1 MSGKNDTIR
10 SIFNVVTI
18 LIFIEFVL
26 GGLGHVFGLPIRKGL
41 FVVGILFSIYMIFRE
56 KIKIEKVFLIPI
68 IVVCI
73 YLAYGSIIG
82 LINRNSL
89 GDIFSDVNS
98 FLGII
103 YILLLI
109 AYVKGRNENID
120 KIINVFVNCAVIV
133 AIMTITLFFVSR
145 IYLPNNLEIIV
156 TYNNLNSKL
165 QYGFISGLVM
175 SNNYA
180 RVYLYNGIF
189 MQLAAAIMFIKLFN
203 KDKNV
208 FGIVKL
214 AILLVGIYVSNTRG
228 FWLGTIGAVVISMIY
243 YLWRFKKFNLTL
255 RNIVIALIPL
265 ILVSVIIPK
274 TIVAVSPEQNLP
286 NSSGSIKDRI
296 ESISD
301 FENDESNKV
310 RAIQLKFLV
319 NRIKEKPILGWGF
332 GAHIEEYPQYMIDN
346 NLQPVSSTSFELYY
360 IELLFKTGIIGIL
373 IFFGYL
379 VFNFVKLIVLLF
391 KKNLRMR
398 DEQVLVGWTIGTM
411 SILASSITNPYIA
424 GLSVFFVLV
433 MEVYLIQLYDLK
445 YYNLFKVH

>member
-1 MSGKNDTIR
+1 
-10 SIFNVVTI
+10 
-18 LIFIEFVL
+18 
-26 GGLGHVFGLPIRKGL
+26 
-41 FVVGILFSIYMIFRE
+41 MIFRE
-56 KIKIEKVFLIPI
+56 KIKVEKRFLVPI
-68 IVVCI
+68 VVVCI

-82 LINRNSL
+82 LINGNSL

-109 AYVKGRNENID
+109 AYVKDRNENID

-203 KDKNV
+203 KDNNV

-228 FWLGTIGAVVISMIY
+228 FWLGTIGVVIIAFAY
-243 YLWRFKKFNLTL
+243 YLWRVRRDKLTL
-255 RNIVIALIPL
+255 KNILISVIPI
-265 ILVSVIIPK
+265 ILVAVILPK

-286 NSSGSIKDRI
+286 NSSGTIKDRI
-296 ESISD
+296 ESIGD

-310 RAIQLKFLV
+310 RAIQLRFLV
-319 NRIKEKPILGWGF
+319 DRIKAKPVLGWGF
-332 GAHIEEYPQYMIDN
+332 GAHIDEYPQYMEDN
-346 NLQPVSSTSFELYY
+346 NLQPVSSSSFELYY
-360 IELLFKTGIIGIL
+360 VELLFKTGVVGIA

-379 VFNFVKLIVLLF
+379 IFNFIKLLNLLF
-391 KKNLRMR
+391 RRTLEKK

-445 YYNLFKVH
+445 Y

>member
-165 QYGFISGLVM
+165 EYGFISGLVM

-228 FWLGTIGAVVISMIY
+228 FWLGTIGVVVISMIY

-346 NLQPVSSTSFELYY
+346 NLQTVSSTSFELYY

-445 YYNLFKVH
+445 Y

>member
-73 YLAYGSIIG
+73 YLAYWSIIG

-165 QYGFISGLVM
+165 EYGFISGLVM

-228 FWLGTIGAVVISMIY
+228 FWLGTIGVVVISMIY

-445 YYNLFKVH
+445 Y

>member
-41 FVVGILFSIYMIFRE
+41 FVVGVLFSIYMIFRE

-165 QYGFISGLVM
+165 EYGFISGLVM

-228 FWLGTIGAVVISMIY
+228 FWLGTIGVVVISMIY

-445 YYNLFKVH
+445 Y

>member
-208 FGIVKL
+208 FGIFKL

-445 YYNLFKVH
+445 Y

>member
-1 MSGKNDTIR
+1 MKGKNDTIR
-10 SIFNVVTI
+10 TIFNIVTV

-26 GGLGHVFGLPIRKGL
+26 GGLGHLFGLPIRKGL
-41 FVVGILFSIYMIFRE
+41 FVVGIVFSVYMILRE
-56 KIKIEKVFLIPI
+56 KIKVEKRFLVPI
-68 IVVCI
+68 VVVCI

-82 LINRNSL
+82 LINGNSL

-109 AYVKGRNENID
+109 AYVKGKNENIH

-189 MQLAAAIMFIKLFN
+189 MQLAAAIIFIKLFN
-203 KDKNV
+203 KGKDV

-228 FWLGTIGAVVISMIY
+228 FWLGTIGVVIIAFAY
-243 YLWRFKKFNLTL
+243 YLLRFRRDKLTL
-255 RNIVIALIPL
+255 KNILISVIPL
-265 ILVSVIIPK
+265 VLVAVILPK
-274 TIVAVSPEQNLP
+274 TIVDVSPEQNLP
-286 NSSGSIKDRI
+286 NSSGTIKDRI
-296 ESISD
+296 ESIGD

-310 RAIQLKFLV
+310 RAIQLRFLV
-319 NRIKEKPILGWGF
+319 DRIKAKPVLGWGF
-332 GAHIEEYPQYMIDN
+332 GAHIDEYPQYMEDN
-346 NLQPVSSTSFELYY
+346 NLQPVSSSSFELYY
-360 IELLFKTGIIGIL
+360 VELLFKTGVVGIV

-379 VFNFVKLIVLLF
+379 IFNFIKLLNLLF
-391 KKNLRMR
+391 RKTLEKK

-411 SILASSITNPYIA
+411 SILVSSITNPYIA

-445 YYNLFKVH
+445 Y

>member
-41 FVVGILFSIYMIFRE
+41 FVVGILFSIYRIFRE

-445 YYNLFKVH
+445 Y

>member
-1 MSGKNDTIR
+1 
-10 SIFNVVTI
+10 
-18 LIFIEFVL
+18 L

-445 YYNLFKVH
+445 Y

>member
-208 FGIVKL
+208 FGILKL

-274 TIVAVSPEQNLP
+274 TIVAVSPVQNLP

-445 YYNLFKVH
+445 Y

>member
-26 GGLGHVFGLPIRKGL
+26 GGLGHVFGLPIRKDL
-41 FVVGILFSIYMIFRE
+41 FVVGILFSIYRIFRE

-445 YYNLFKVH
+445 Y

>member
-433 MEVYLIQLYDLK
+433 MEVYLIQLYYLK
-445 YYNLFKVH
+445 Y

>member
-26 GGLGHVFGLPIRKGL
+26 GGLGHAFGLPIRKGL

-82 LINRNSL
+82 LINRNRL

-208 FGIVKL
+208 FGILKL

-379 VFNFVKLIVLLF
+379 VFNFVKLTVLLF

-445 YYNLFKVH
+445 Y

>member
-26 GGLGHVFGLPIRKGL
+26 GGLGHVFGLPIRKGF

-214 AILLVGIYVSNTRG
+214 AKLFVGIYVSNPRG

-445 YYNLFKVH
+445 Y

>member
-165 QYGFISGLVM
+165 EYGFISGLVM

-228 FWLGTIGAVVISMIY
+228 FWLGTIGVVVISMIY

-379 VFNFVKLIVLLF
+379 VFNFVKLIVL
-391 KKNLRMR
+391 
-398 DEQVLVGWTIGTM
+398 IGTM

-445 YYNLFKVH
+445 Y

>member
-89 GDIFSDVNS
+89 GNIFSDVNS

-165 QYGFISGLVM
+165 EYGFISGLVM

-445 YYNLFKVH
+445 Y

>member
-18 LIFIEFVL
+18 LIFIEFVF

-445 YYNLFKVH
+445 Y

>member
-165 QYGFISGLVM
+165 EYGFISGLVM

-301 FENDESNKV
+301 FENDESNNV

-445 YYNLFKVH
+445 Y

>member
-26 GGLGHVFGLPIRKGL
+26 GGLGHGFGLPIRKGL

-165 QYGFISGLVM
+165 EYGFISGLVM

-228 FWLGTIGAVVISMIY
+228 FWLGTIGVVVISMIY

-445 YYNLFKVH
+445 Y

>member
-1 MSGKNDTIR
+1 MSGKNYTIR

-445 YYNLFKVH
+445 Y

>member
-10 SIFNVVTI
+10 SFFNVVTI

-445 YYNLFKVH
+445 Y

>member
-109 AYVKGRNENID
+109 VYVKGRNENID

-208 FGIVKL
+208 FGILKL

-274 TIVAVSPEQNLP
+274 TIVAVLPEQNLP

-445 YYNLFKVH
+445 Y

>member
-1 MSGKNDTIR
+1 MKGKNDTIR
-10 SIFNVVTI
+10 TIFNIVTV

-26 GGLGHVFGLPIRKGL
+26 GGLGHLFGLPIRKGL
-41 FVVGILFSIYMIFRE
+41 FVVGIVFSVYMIFRE
-56 KIKIEKVFLIPI
+56 KIKVEKRFLVPI
-68 IVVCI
+68 VVVCI

-82 LINRNSL
+82 LINGNSL

-228 FWLGTIGAVVISMIY
+228 FWLGTIGVVVIAFAY
-243 YLWRFKKFNLTL
+243 YLWRFRRDKLTL
-255 RNIVIALIPL
+255 KNILISVIPI
-265 ILVSVIIPK
+265 ILVAVILPK

-286 NSSGSIKDRI
+286 NSSGTIKDRI
-296 ESISD
+296 ESIGD

-310 RAIQLKFLV
+310 RAIQLRFLV
-319 NRIKEKPILGWGF
+319 DRIKAKPVLGWGF
-332 GAHIEEYPQYMIDN
+332 GAHIDEYPQYMEDN
-346 NLQPVSSTSFELYY
+346 NLQPVSSSSFELYY
-360 IELLFKTGIIGIL
+360 VELLFKTGVVGIA

-379 VFNFVKLIVLLF
+379 IFNFIKLLNLLF
-391 KKNLRMR
+391 RRTLEKK

-445 YYNLFKVH
+445 Y

>member
-424 GLSVFFVLV
+424 GLSVF
-433 MEVYLIQLYDLK
+433 
-445 YYNLFKVH
+445 LF

>member
-165 QYGFISGLVM
+165 EYGFISGLVM

-391 KKNLRMR
+391 KKNLRLR

-445 YYNLFKVH
+445 Y

>member
-1 MSGKNDTIR
+1 MH
-10 SIFNVVTI
+10 
-18 LIFIEFVL
+18 LL
-26 GGLGHVFGLPIRKGL
+26 AVFGLPIRKGL

-379 VFNFVKLIVLLF
+379 VFNFVKLIILLF

-445 YYNLFKVH
+445 Y